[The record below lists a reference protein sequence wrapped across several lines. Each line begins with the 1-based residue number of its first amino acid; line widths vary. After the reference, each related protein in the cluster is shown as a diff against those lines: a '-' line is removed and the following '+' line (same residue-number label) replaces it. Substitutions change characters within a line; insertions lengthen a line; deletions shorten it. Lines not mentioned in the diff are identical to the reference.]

1 MVQRWCLGGVLIS
14 GALLLNGCG
23 NPVPPAPTLQ
33 EALALRPADP
43 RIASLYESA
52 CKACHAVAG
61 TGAPL
66 VHDHAAWDP
75 RWKQGLPVLLDHVLQ
90 GYRGMPAGGQCL
102 TCTPQ
107 DHQALIRFMADQP
120 EPKP

>member
-1 MVQRWCLGGVLIS
+1 MSLKAALALSVLMVSACNK
-14 GALLLNGCG
+14 A
-23 NPVPPAPTLQ
+23 PPPAPTAAQ
-33 EALALRPADP
+33 ALALRPADP
-43 RIASLYESA
+43 RIKALYETA
-52 CKACHAVAG
+52 CMACHSVAG

-75 RWKQGLPVLLDHVLQ
+75 RWKQGLPTLTEHVLQ
-90 GYRGMPAGGQCL
+90 GFKAMPAGGQCL

-120 EPKP
+120 ETPQ

>member
-1 MVQRWCLGGVLIS
+1 MVQRRLVVGVWIGS
-14 GALLLNGCG
+14 ALLLSGCSKA
-23 NPVPPAPTLQ
+23 VPPAPTPQ

-66 VHDHAAWDP
+66 VADHAAWDP

-90 GYRGMPAGGQCL
+90 GSRGMPAGGQCL

-107 DHQALIRFMADQP
+107 DHQALIRFLADQP
-120 EPKP
+120 EPKS

>member
-1 MVQRWCLGGVLIS
+1 MVQRRLVVGVWIGS
-14 GALLLNGCG
+14 ALLLSGCSKA
-23 NPVPPAPTLQ
+23 VPPAPTPQ

-66 VHDHAAWDP
+66 VADHAAWDT
-75 RWKQGLPVLLDHVLQ
+75 RWKQGLPVLVDHVLQ

-120 EPKP
+120 EPTS

>member
-1 MVQRWCLGGVLIS
+1 
-14 GALLLNGCG
+14 
-23 NPVPPAPTLQ
+23 
-33 EALALRPADP
+33 LALRPADP
-43 RIASLYESA
+43 RIASLYETA

-66 VHDHAAWDP
+66 VADHAAWDP

-107 DHQALIRFMADQP
+107 DHQALIRFLADQP
-120 EPKP
+120 EPKS

>member
-1 MVQRWCLGGVLIS
+1 MGQGRPSGWILIGS
-14 GALLLNGCG
+14 LLLLTACSK
-23 NPVPPAPTLQ
+23 PAAPTPQ
-33 EALALRPADP
+33 QALALRPADP

-66 VHDHAAWDP
+66 VHDHEAWDP

-90 GYRGMPAGGQCL
+90 GYRGMPASGQCL

-120 EPKP
+120 ETAR

>member
-1 MVQRWCLGGVLIS
+1 MVHGQFLIGIMIGS
-14 GALLLNGCG
+14 ALLLSSCSK
-23 NPVPPAPTLQ
+23 PVPPTPTAQ

-75 RWKQGLPVLLDHVLQ
+75 RWKQGLPVLVDHVLQ

-107 DHQALIRFMADQP
+107 DHQALIRFLADQP